1 MPRVVDLGPE
11 LQTQLFGGC
20 KLSCWVCWLKQ
31 DTLISLMTIKF
42 NSNNDCYDS
51 CFSESLLSTC
61 IKATTLAVKP
71 RQSESPDAED
81 EVELED
87 EQI

>member
-1 MPRVVDLGPE
+1 MPRVVDLDQRP
-11 LQTQLFGGC
+11 
-20 KLSCWVCWLKQ
+20 SLKQ

-42 NSNNDCYDS
+42 NSSNDCYDS

-61 IKATTLAVKP
+61 KKATTLAVKP